1 MPTKIDPF
9 GSLGNDGLE
18 APGRSSARLAPP
30 RTTPQCGIDYLFL
43 ICSHIS
49 MTRIDEEALSLHLEV
64 ALAGTAP
71 RLLGDLSNPD
81 RYRRGAAVADVAR
94 QLAERLRCFDIQ
106 FDEPGLRPSAQ
117 PSLFPPDLG
126 PMG

>member
-1 MPTKIDPF
+1 
-9 GSLGNDGLE
+9 
-18 APGRSSARLAPP
+18 
-30 RTTPQCGIDYLFL
+30 
-43 ICSHIS
+43 

-81 RYRRGAAVADVAR
+81 RYRRSAAVADIAR
-94 QLAERLRCFDIQ
+94 QLAERLRCFDFQ
-106 FDEPGLRPSAQ
+106 FDEAGFRSSAQ
-117 PSLFPPDLG
+117 ASLFPSDLG

>member
-1 MPTKIDPF
+1 
-9 GSLGNDGLE
+9 
-18 APGRSSARLAPP
+18 
-30 RTTPQCGIDYLFL
+30 
-43 ICSHIS
+43 

-71 RLLGDLSNPD
+71 RLLNDLSNPD
-81 RYRRGAAVADVAR
+81 RCRRSAAVADVAR

-106 FDEPGLRPSAQ
+106 FDEPGLRSCAQ
-117 PSLFPPDLG
+117 PSLFPSDLG

>member
-1 MPTKIDPF
+1 M
-9 GSLGNDGLE
+9 
-18 APGRSSARLAPP
+18 A
-30 RTTPQCGIDYLFL
+30 
-43 ICSHIS
+43 
-49 MTRIDEEALSLHLEV
+49 RIDEEALSLHLEV

-81 RYRRGAAVADVAR
+81 RYRRGAAVAIVAH

-106 FDEPGLRPSAQ
+106 FDEPGLRSSAQ

-126 PMG
+126 PLG